1 MARALLDKDPLQE
14 NSAHKIMLEPSQ
26 TTNPGI
32 EPSTLLPAKLVSCQT
47 PAWLS
52 QQIVAIEDLFFYFR
66 PVRRCT
72 AESSLKLASILPN
85 QRTLGA

>member
-1 MARALLDKDPLQE
+1 MARALLDEDPLQE

-26 TTNPGI
+26 TANPGS
-32 EPSTLLPAKLVSCQT
+32 EPSTLLPAELVSCQT
-47 PAWLS
+47 PVWLG
-52 QQIVAIEDLFFYFR
+52 QQTVAIEDLFFHFR

-72 AESSLKLASILPN
+72 AESSLKLASTFPN